1 MSTLGQNAS
10 VPVYNKLRN
19 ISTTPTILSGDENIT
34 TTSTFYMTTISATV
48 IVTKQKQSAENDVSR
63 GQVAGL
69 SVSLTAIVTV
79 ALSAAVLWYVMR
91 RLRQKPPDTDA
102 TRTVTESRTLPNP
115 YLAGPFR
122 KRQTDKSGSDFKVQ
136 VKPSSPPSARYGS
149 VVELE
154 HSDMENDDV
163 MVANPAYAEME
174 AVNER
179 NSRPKEDPVYEETC
193 Y

>member
-1 MSTLGQNAS
+1 M
-10 VPVYNKLRN
+10 
-19 ISTTPTILSGDENIT
+19 STTPTILSGDENIT

-48 IVTKQKQSAENDVSR
+48 IVTKHKQTAENDISR

-122 KRQTDKSGSDFKVQ
+122 KRQTDKS
-136 VKPSSPPSARYGS
+136 
-149 VVELE
+149 ELE